1 MKVTLRLLNGSF
13 VHPIKNTY
21 IIEGKIIKNGQKT
34 DTFAILEETLSL
46 GGRNKTKKIVLSR
59 PLLMNK
65 RCLKVRLFGNFVKSA
80 NAKSAFSSFTPIAQA
95 YTTFSSTSF

>member
-34 DTFAILEETLSL
+34 DAFAILEETLSL
-46 GGRNKTKKIVLSR
+46 GGRNKTKK
-59 PLLMNK
+59 
-65 RCLKVRLFGNFVKSA
+65 
-80 NAKSAFSSFTPIAQA
+80 
-95 YTTFSSTSF
+95 